1 MILGDS
7 IFSVLE
13 GEGRFNKSFF
23 GLQGV
28 VLMGSMLCVGF
39 VWFISISK
47 GLLITRFW
55 CSEAS
60 GAHEKLCT
68 P

>member
-13 GEGRFNKSFF
+13 GEVRFNKSFF
-23 GLQGV
+23 VLQGV

-47 GLLITRFW
+47 G
-55 CSEAS
+55 C
-60 GAHEKLCT
+60 
-68 P
+68 